1 MVVAFTC
8 STAEVRSRGRHWCLT
23 QWCMGQGMTLFF
35 NCIKCGNRWRDY
47 V

>member
-1 MVVAFTC
+1 MEALVPDTLVA
-8 STAEVRSRGRHWCLT
+8 
-23 QWCMGQGMTLFF
+23 GQGMTLFF